1 MNLRTAYHLTKVL
14 TYSQLRATS
23 RIRGRL
29 DFLRRPSAILLID
42 ATVFVGASVVAQK
55 LVSILTTAIS
65 TSTGSSL
72 AVQAM
77 VDLPVFLMFLV
88 MLSGLLW
95 ELSYSF
101 SFTSTDM
108 INHLPITAAEYVL
121 ASSASLAF
129 SYSIYVAV
137 GLGGALGL
145 ALQFG
150 LLNAWIITVLMSLVA
165 VLIGAFGIEA
175 LRAFTNRVSSLLYKR
190 SGRAVM
196 ILRLVVLIVVFV
208 FFQLV
213 FNPTI
218 MLSLLGSIAGSVQGA
233 LYFPLVWPSLAVASF
248 LQDNLPSA
256 SLYVFLTFLLCGFF
270 FSACAR
276 LRQAY
281 WMPMPVSVKL
291 STATYAPRAGF
302 LSRLGLNPTESA
314 IVRKDFRSL
323 SRRREMARFLAIPIL
338 IVASLLIP
346 SLMST
351 TSESPASSM
360 GILFWFFPLIFGL
373 TIFALFT
380 SMISV
385 GQEGAGVWNLY
396 SSPLLPSEFVRAKVT
411 ANIIL
416 SLPIAMAFWLG
427 ITLLGHAS
435 FKSSL
440 AILLVLTAL
449 VLVESF
455 VGLALGAKY
464 PDFSETIRSRFI
476 RLTGMLTGMLL
487 GVTIA
492 GAILAPYGLY
502 VLFKLQWL
510 DNNMYFAV
518 ACFASLTLT
527 ALISA
532 IAYRACVSSTKKL
545 LAGLPV

>member
-1 MNLRTAYHLTKVL
+1 MNLKSAYQLTKVL
-14 TYSQLRATS
+14 TFSQLRATRS
-23 RIRGRL
+23 IRGRL
-29 DFLRRPSAILLID
+29 DFLRRPSAIVLID
-42 ATVFVGASVVAQK
+42 AGAFIVALLVAQR
-55 LVSILTTAIS
+55 LASIFTATVL

-72 AVQAM
+72 AVQVM
-77 VDLPVFLMFLV
+77 VDLPIFLMFLV

-101 SFTSTDM
+101 NFTSTDM

-121 ASSASLAF
+121 GSSASLAF

-137 GLGGALGL
+137 GLGAALGL

-150 LLNAWIITVLMSLVA
+150 LIYAWIITVLMSFVG
-165 VLIGAFGIEA
+165 VLIGAFGLEA
-175 LRAFTNRVSSLLYKR
+175 LRAFTNRASSLLYKR
-190 SGRAVM
+190 SGRAIM
-196 ILRLVVLIVVFV
+196 ILRLVVLIIVFV
-208 FFQLV
+208 FFQLI

-218 MLSLLGSIAGSVQGA
+218 MLSLLGSIAGNVQGA
-233 LYFPLVWPSLAVASF
+233 VYFPLVWPSLAVASF
-248 LQDNLPSA
+248 IEDNFLSA
-256 SLYVFLTFLLCGFF
+256 SLYAFLTFLLCGFF
-270 FSACAR
+270 FLACAR

-281 WMPMPVSVKL
+281 WMPVPVSVKL
-291 STATYAPRAGF
+291 STATYAPSAGF
-302 LSRLGLNPTESA
+302 LSRLGLNPAESA

-346 SLMST
+346 SLVST
-351 TSESPASSM
+351 SQSPASSM
-360 GILFWFFPLIFGL
+360 GIMFWFFPLIFGV

-385 GQEGAGVWNLY
+385 GQEGSAFWNLY
-396 SSPLLPSEFVRAKVT
+396 SSPLLPGEFVRAKVT

-416 SLPIAMAFWLG
+416 SLPIAIAFWLG
-427 ITLLGHAS
+427 ITLLGHTS

-440 AILLVLTAL
+440 AILLVLAAL
-449 VLVESF
+449 ILVESF

-487 GVTIA
+487 GATVA

-502 VLFKLQWL
+502 ILLKLQWL
-510 DNNMYFAV
+510 DNNIYFAA
-518 ACFASLTLT
+518 ACFASVTLT

-532 IAYRACVSSTKKL
+532 VAYRACVSSTKKL

>member
-1 MNLRTAYHLTKVL
+1 MNLKSAYQLTKVL
-14 TYSQLRATS
+14 TFSQLRAT
-23 RIRGRL
+23 RNIRGRL
-29 DFLRRPSAILLID
+29 DFLRRPSAIVLID
-42 ATVFVGASVVAQK
+42 AGAFIVAFLVAQRLASVFTATT
-55 LVSILTTAIS
+55 LTSMVSS
-65 TSTGSSL
+65 V
-72 AVQAM
+72 AVQVM
-77 VDLPVFLMFLV
+77 VDLPIFLMFLI

-101 SFTSTDM
+101 NFTSTDM

-121 ASSASLAF
+121 ASSASIAF

-137 GLGGALGL
+137 GLGAALGL

-150 LLNAWIITVLMSLVA
+150 LIYAWIITVLMSFVG
-165 VLIGAFGIEA
+165 VLIGAFGLEA
-175 LRAFTNRVSSLLYKR
+175 LRAFTNRASSLLYKR
-190 SGRAVM
+190 SGRGVM
-196 ILRLVVLIVVFV
+196 ILRLVVLIIVFV
-208 FFQLV
+208 FFQLI

-233 LYFPLVWPSLAVASF
+233 VYFPMAWPSLAVANF
-248 LQDNLPSA
+248 IEDNLLSA

-270 FSACAR
+270 FLACAR

-291 STATYAPRAGF
+291 STATYAPSAGF
-302 LSRLGLNPTESA
+302 LSRLGLNPAESA

-351 TSESPASSM
+351 SKSPASSM
-360 GILFWFFPLIFGL
+360 GIMFWFFPLVFGV

-385 GQEGAGVWNLY
+385 GQEGSAVWNLY
-396 SSPLLPSEFVRAKVT
+396 SSPLMPREFVRAKVT
-411 ANIIL
+411 TNIIL
-416 SLPIAMAFWLG
+416 SLPIAIAFWLG
-427 ITLLGHAS
+427 ITLLGHTS

-440 AILLVLTAL
+440 AILLVLAAL
-449 VLVESF
+449 ILVESF

-487 GVTIA
+487 GTTVA
-492 GAILAPYGLY
+492 GVILTPYGLY
-502 VLFKLQWL
+502 VLFKLPWL
-510 DNNMYFAV
+510 DNNIYFAA
-518 ACFASLTLT
+518 ACLASLTLT

-532 IAYRACVSSTKKL
+532 LAYRACVSSTKKL

>member
-1 MNLRTAYHLTKVL
+1 MNLRAAYQLTKVL
-14 TYSQLRATS
+14 TFSQLRAT
-23 RIRGRL
+23 RTMRGRL
-29 DFLRRPSAILLID
+29 DFLRRPSAIVLID
-42 ATVFVGASVVAQK
+42 AAAFIVACLVAQR
-55 LVSILTTAIS
+55 LASIFIAPIS

-72 AVQAM
+72 AVQVM
-77 VDLPVFLMFLV
+77 VDLPIFLMFLI
-88 MLSGLLW
+88 MISGLLW

-101 SFTSTDM
+101 NFTSTDM

-137 GLGGALGL
+137 GLGAALGL

-150 LLNAWIITVLMSLVA
+150 LIYAWIITVLMSFVG
-165 VLIGAFGIEA
+165 VLIGAFGLEA
-175 LRAFTNRVSSLLYKR
+175 LRAFTNRASSLLYKR

-196 ILRLVVLIVVFV
+196 ILRLIVLIVVFV
-208 FFQLV
+208 FFQLI

-233 LYFPLVWPSLAVASF
+233 SYFPLVWPSLAVASF
-248 LQDNLPSA
+248 IEDNLLSA
-256 SLYVFLTFLLCGFF
+256 SLYAFLTFLLCGFF
-270 FSACAR
+270 FLACVR

-291 STATYAPRAGF
+291 STATYAPSAGF
-302 LSRLGLNPTESA
+302 LSRLGLNPTERA

-346 SLMST
+346 SLVST
-351 TSESPASSM
+351 SQSPASSL
-360 GILFWFFPLIFGL
+360 GIMFWFFPLIFGV
-373 TIFALFT
+373 TFFALFT

-385 GQEGAGVWNLY
+385 GQEGSAVWNLY
-396 SSPLLPSEFVRAKVT
+396 SSPLLPRELVRAKVT

-416 SLPIAMAFWLG
+416 SLPIAIAFWLG
-427 ITLLGHAS
+427 ITLLGHTS

-440 AILLVLTAL
+440 AILLVLAAL
-449 VLVESF
+449 ILAESL

-487 GVTIA
+487 GMAVA

-510 DNNMYFAV
+510 DNNMYFIIV
-518 ACFASLTLT
+518 CFASLILT
-527 ALISA
+527 GLISA
-532 IAYRACVSSTKKL
+532 IAHRACVSSTKKL
-545 LAGLPV
+545 LAGIPV

>member
-1 MNLRTAYHLTKVL
+1 MNLRAAYQLTKVL
-14 TYSQLRATS
+14 TFSQLRAT
-23 RIRGRL
+23 RPIRGRL
-29 DFLRRPSAILLID
+29 DFLRRPSAIVLID
-42 ATVFVGASVVAQK
+42 TAAFIVACLVAQR
-55 LVSILTTAIS
+55 LASIFIAPIS
-65 TSTGSSL
+65 TSTSSSL
-72 AVQAM
+72 AVQVM
-77 VDLPVFLMFLV
+77 VDLPIFLMFLI
-88 MLSGLLW
+88 MISGLLW

-101 SFTSTDM
+101 NFTSTDM

-137 GLGGALGL
+137 GLGAALGL

-150 LLNAWIITVLMSLVA
+150 LIYAWIITVLMSFVG
-165 VLIGAFGIEA
+165 VLIGAFGLEA
-175 LRAFTNRVSSLLYKR
+175 LRAFTNRASSLLYKR

-208 FFQLV
+208 FFQLI

-233 LYFPLVWPSLAVASF
+233 SYFPLVWPSLAVASF
-248 LQDNLPSA
+248 IEDNLLSA
-256 SLYVFLTFLLCGFF
+256 SLYAFLTFLLCGFF
-270 FSACAR
+270 FLACVR

-281 WMPMPVSVKL
+281 WMPMPVSVRL
-291 STATYAPRAGF
+291 STATYAPSAGF

-346 SLMST
+346 SLVST
-351 TSESPASSM
+351 SQSPASSL
-360 GILFWFFPLIFGL
+360 GIMFWFFPLIFGV
-373 TIFALFT
+373 TFFALFT

-385 GQEGAGVWNLY
+385 GQEGSAVWNLY
-396 SSPLLPSEFVRAKVT
+396 SSPLLPREFVRAKVT

-416 SLPIAMAFWLG
+416 SLPIAITFWLG
-427 ITLLGHAS
+427 ITLLGHTS
-435 FKSSL
+435 FRSSL
-440 AILLVLTAL
+440 AILLVLSAL
-449 VLVESF
+449 ILVESF
-455 VGLALGAKY
+455 VGLALGVKY
-464 PDFSETIRSRFI
+464 PDFGETIRSRFI

-487 GVTIA
+487 GATVA

-510 DNNMYFAV
+510 NNDIYFAA
-518 ACFASLTLT
+518 ACCASLILT
-527 ALISA
+527 GLISFV
-532 IAYRACVSSTKKL
+532 AYRTCASSTKKL
-545 LAGLPV
+545 LAGLTV

>member
-1 MNLRTAYHLTKVL
+1 MNLKTAYHLAKVL

-29 DFLRRPSAILLID
+29 DFLRRPFAILLID
-42 ATVFVGASVVAQK
+42 AAVFVGASVVAQK
-55 LVSILTTAIS
+55 FASIFTATIS
-65 TSTGSSL
+65 TSTGSLL
-72 AVQAM
+72 AVQVM
-77 VDLPVFLMFLV
+77 VDLPIFLMFLV

-137 GLGGALGL
+137 GLGAALGL

-150 LLNAWIITVLMSLVA
+150 LIYAWIITVLMSLVA
-165 VLIGAFGIEA
+165 VLIGAFGLEA
-175 LRAFTNRVSSLLYKR
+175 LRAFTNRASSLLYKR
-190 SGRAVM
+190 SGTAVM
-196 ILRLVVLIVVFV
+196 ILRLVVLIAVFV
-208 FFQLV
+208 FFQLI

-218 MLSLLGSIAGSVQGA
+218 MLSLLGGIAGSVQGA
-233 LYFPLVWPSLAVASF
+233 VYFPLVWPSLAVASF

-256 SLYVFLTFLLCGFF
+256 SLYAFLTFLLCGFF
-270 FSACAR
+270 FLACAR
-276 LRQAY
+276 LRQVY
-281 WMPMPVSVKL
+281 WMPMPISVRL
-291 STATYAPRAGF
+291 SAATYAPRPGF
-302 LSRLGLNPTESA
+302 LSRLGLNPAESA
-314 IVRKDFRSL
+314 IIKKDFRSL

-338 IVASLLIP
+338 IVASMLIP

-351 TSESPASSM
+351 SGSPASSSGVM
-360 GILFWFFPLIFGL
+360 FWFFPLIFGV
-373 TIFALFT
+373 TIFALLT

-385 GQEGAGVWNLY
+385 GQEGSAVWNLY
-396 SSPLLPSEFVRAKVT
+396 SSPLMPREFVRAKMT

-416 SLPIAMAFWLG
+416 SLPIAIAFWLG
-427 ITLLGHAS
+427 ITLLGHTS

-449 VLVESF
+449 ILAESF
-455 VGLALGAKY
+455 VGLALGVKY
-464 PDFSETIRSRFI
+464 PDFGETIRSRFS

-487 GVTIA
+487 GMAVA

-510 DNNMYFAV
+510 DNNMYFAA
-518 ACFASLTLT
+518 ACSGSLILT

-532 IAYRACVSSTKKL
+532 IAHRACVSSTKKL
-545 LAGLPV
+545 LAGSPI

>member
-1 MNLRTAYHLTKVL
+1 MNLRAAYQLTKVL
-14 TYSQLRATS
+14 TFSQLRAT
-23 RIRGRL
+23 RTIRGRL
-29 DFLRRPSAILLID
+29 DFLRRPSAIVLID
-42 ATVFVGASVVAQK
+42 TAAFIVACLVAQR
-55 LVSILTTAIS
+55 LASIFVAPIS

-72 AVQAM
+72 AVQVM
-77 VDLPVFLMFLV
+77 VDLPIFLMFLI
-88 MLSGLLW
+88 MISGLLW

-101 SFTSTDM
+101 NFTSTDM

-137 GLGGALGL
+137 GLGAALGL

-150 LLNAWIITVLMSLVA
+150 LIYAWIITVLMSFVG
-165 VLIGAFGIEA
+165 VLIGAFGLEA
-175 LRAFTNRVSSLLYKR
+175 LRAFTNRASSLLYKR

-208 FFQLV
+208 FFQLI

-218 MLSLLGSIAGSVQGA
+218 ILSLLGSIAGNVQGA
-233 LYFPLVWPSLAVASF
+233 SYFPLVWPSLAVASF
-248 LQDNLPSA
+248 IEDNLLSA
-256 SLYVFLTFLLCGFF
+256 SLYAFLTFLLCGFF
-270 FSACAR
+270 FLACVR

-291 STATYAPRAGF
+291 STATYAPSAGF
-302 LSRLGLNPTESA
+302 LSRLGLNPAESA

-346 SLMST
+346 SLVST
-351 TSESPASSM
+351 SQSPASSL
-360 GILFWFFPLIFGL
+360 GIMFWFFPLIFGV

-380 SMISV
+380 SMISA
-385 GQEGAGVWNLY
+385 GQEGSAVRNLY
-396 SSPLLPSEFVRAKVT
+396 SSPILPRGFVRAKVS

-416 SLPIAMAFWLG
+416 SLPIAIVFWLG
-427 ITLLGHAS
+427 NILLGHAS

-440 AILLVLTAL
+440 AFPLVLTAL
-449 VLVESF
+449 ILVESF
-455 VGLALGAKY
+455 AGLALGVRH
-464 PDFSETIRSRFI
+464 PDFGETIRSRFI
-476 RLTGMLTGMLL
+476 RLPGTLAGMLL
-487 GVTIA
+487 GMAAA

-502 VLFKLQWL
+502 VFFKL
-510 DNNMYFAV
+510 
-518 ACFASLTLT
+518 
-527 ALISA
+527 
-532 IAYRACVSSTKKL
+532 R
-545 LAGLPV
+545 

>member
-1 MNLRTAYHLTKVL
+1 MNLRAAYQLTKVL
-14 TYSQLRATS
+14 TFSQLRANRT
-23 RIRGRL
+23 IRGRL
-29 DFLRRPSAILLID
+29 DFLRRPSAIVLID
-42 ATVFVGASVVAQK
+42 TAAFIVACLVAQR
-55 LVSILTTAIS
+55 LASIFAASLS
-65 TSTGSSL
+65 TSTSSSL
-72 AVQAM
+72 AVQVI
-77 VDLPVFLMFLV
+77 VDLPIFLISLIMI
-88 MLSGLLW
+88 SGLLW

-101 SFTSTDM
+101 NFTSTDM

-137 GLGGALGL
+137 GLGAALGL

-150 LLNAWIITVLMSLVA
+150 LIYAWIITVLMSFVG
-165 VLIGAFGIEA
+165 VLIGAFGLEA
-175 LRAFTNRVSSLLYKR
+175 LRAFTNRASSLLYKR

-208 FFQLV
+208 FFQLI

-218 MLSLLGSIAGSVQGA
+218 MLSLLGSVAGSVQGA
-233 LYFPLVWPSLAVASF
+233 SYFPLVWPSLAVASF
-248 LQDNLPSA
+248 IEDNLLSA
-256 SLYVFLTFLLCGFF
+256 FLYAFLTFLLCGLFF
-270 FSACAR
+270 LACVR

-291 STATYAPRAGF
+291 STATYAPSAGF
-302 LSRLGLNPTESA
+302 LSRLGLNPAESA

-346 SLMST
+346 SLVST
-351 TSESPASSM
+351 NRSPASSL
-360 GILFWFFPLIFGL
+360 GIMFWFFPLIFGL
-373 TIFALFT
+373 TFFALFT

-385 GQEGAGVWNLY
+385 GQEGSAVWNLY
-396 SSPLLPSEFVRAKVT
+396 SSPLLPGEFVRAKVT

-416 SLPIAMAFWLG
+416 SLPVAIAFWLG

-440 AILLVLTAL
+440 AMLLVLAAL
-449 VLVESF
+449 ILAESF
-455 VGLALGAKY
+455 VGLTLGAKY

-476 RLTGMLTGMLL
+476 RLTGVLTGMLL
-487 GVTIA
+487 GATVA
-492 GAILAPYGLY
+492 GAILAPYGMY

-510 DNNMYFAV
+510 DNNIYFAA

-532 IAYRACVSSTKKL
+532 ITYRACVSSTKKL

>member
-1 MNLRTAYHLTKVL
+1 MNLRAAYQLTKVL
-14 TYSQLRATS
+14 TFSQLRAT
-23 RIRGRL
+23 RTIRGRL
-29 DFLRRPSAILLID
+29 DFLRRPSAIVLID
-42 ATVFVGASVVAQK
+42 TAAFIVACLVAQR
-55 LVSILTTAIS
+55 LASIFIAPIS

-72 AVQAM
+72 AVQVM
-77 VDLPVFLMFLV
+77 VDLPIFLMFLI
-88 MLSGLLW
+88 MISGLLW

-101 SFTSTDM
+101 NFTSTDM

-137 GLGGALGL
+137 GLGAALGL

-150 LLNAWIITVLMSLVA
+150 LIYAWIMTVLMSFVG
-165 VLIGAFGIEA
+165 VLIGAFGLEA
-175 LRAFTNRVSSLLYKR
+175 LRAFTNRASSLLYKR

-208 FFQLV
+208 FFQ
-213 FNPTI
+213 FIFHPTI

-233 LYFPLVWPSLAVASF
+233 SYFPLVWPSLAVASF
-248 LQDNLPSA
+248 IEDNLLSA
-256 SLYVFLTFLLCGFF
+256 SLYAFLTFLLCGFF
-270 FSACAR
+270 FLACVR

-291 STATYAPRAGF
+291 STATYAPSAGF

-314 IVRKDFRSL
+314 IVKKDFRSL

-346 SLMST
+346 SLVST
-351 TSESPASSM
+351 SQSPASSL
-360 GILFWFFPLIFGL
+360 GIMFWFFPLIFGV
-373 TIFALFT
+373 TFFALFT

-385 GQEGAGVWNLY
+385 GQEGSAVWNLY
-396 SSPLLPSEFVRAKVT
+396 SSPLLPRELVKAKAT

-416 SLPIAMAFWLG
+416 SLPIAITFWLG
-427 ITLLGHAS
+427 ITLLGHTS

-440 AILLVLTAL
+440 AILLVLAAL
-449 VLVESF
+449 ILAESF
-455 VGLALGAKY
+455 VGLALGVKY

>member
-1 MNLRTAYHLTKVL
+1 
-14 TYSQLRATS
+14 
-23 RIRGRL
+23 
-29 DFLRRPSAILLID
+29 
-42 ATVFVGASVVAQK
+42 
-55 LVSILTTAIS
+55 
-65 TSTGSSL
+65 
-72 AVQAM
+72 
-77 VDLPVFLMFLV
+77 MFLV

-101 SFTSTDM
+101 NFTSTDM
-108 INHLPITAAEYVL
+108 INHLPVTPAEYVL
-121 ASSASLAF
+121 ASSVSLAF

-137 GLGGALGL
+137 GLGAALGL

-150 LLNAWIITVLMSLVA
+150 LIYAWIIAALMSLVG
-165 VLIGAFGIEA
+165 VLIGAFGLEA
-175 LRAFTNRVSSLLYKR
+175 LRAFTNRASSLLYKR

-196 ILRLVVLIVVFV
+196 ILRLVVLIIVFV
-208 FFQLV
+208 FFQLI

-218 MLSLLGSIAGSVQGA
+218 MLSLLGSIAGTVKGA
-233 LYFPLVWPSLAVASF
+233 GYFPLVWPSLAVANF
-248 LQDNLPSA
+248 IEGDLLFT
-256 SLYVFLTFLLCGFF
+256 SLYAFLTFLLCGFF
-270 FSACAR
+270 FLACAR

-291 STATYAPRAGF
+291 STATYAPSTNF
-302 LSRLGLNPTESA
+302 LSRLGLNPAESA
-314 IVRKDFRSL
+314 IVRKDFKSL

-346 SLMST
+346 SLVYT
-351 TSESPASSM
+351 GQSPASSL
-360 GILFWFFPLIFGL
+360 GIMFWFFPLIFGVTL
-373 TIFALFT
+373 FALFT

-385 GQEGAGVWNLY
+385 GQEGSAVWNLY
-396 SSPLLPSEFVRAKVT
+396 SSPLLPGEFVRAKVT

-416 SLPIAMAFWLG
+416 SLPIAIAFWLG

-440 AILLVLTAL
+440 AILLVLPTLILA
-449 VLVESF
+449 ESF

-487 GVTIA
+487 GATVA

-502 VLFKLQWL
+502 VLFKPQGL
-510 DNNMYFAV
+510 DNNIYFAA

-527 ALISA
+527 ALITA
-532 IAYRACVSSTKKL
+532 VAYRACVSSTKKL

>member
-1 MNLRTAYHLTKVL
+1 MNLRTAYQLTKVL

-42 ATVFVGASVVAQK
+42 TVAFVGALVVAQK
-55 LVSILTTAIS
+55 LVSVFATVAS
-65 TSTGSSL
+65 TSMGSSL
-72 AVQAM
+72 AVQVM
-77 VDLPVFLMFLV
+77 VDLPIFLMFLV

-108 INHLPITAAEYVL
+108 INHLPITATEYVL
-121 ASSASLAF
+121 ASSASVAF
-129 SYSIYVAV
+129 SYSVYVAV

-150 LLNAWIITVLMSLVA
+150 LIYAWVMTVLMSLVG
-165 VLIGAFGIEA
+165 VLIGALGIEA
-175 LRAFTNRVSSLLYKR
+175 LRAFTNRASSLLYKR

-196 ILRLVVLIVVFV
+196 ILRLVVLIAVFV
-208 FFQLV
+208 FFQLI

-248 LQDNLPSA
+248 LQDNLLSA
-256 SLYVFLTFLLCGFF
+256 SLYAFLTFLLGGFF
-270 FSACAR
+270 FLACAR

-302 LSRLGLNPTESA
+302 LSRLGLNPAESA
-314 IVRKDFRSL
+314 IVKKDFRSL

-338 IVASLLIP
+338 IVASMLIP

-351 TSESPASSM
+351 SESPASSS
-360 GILFWFFPLIFGL
+360 GIMFWFFPLIFGV
-373 TIFALFT
+373 TFFALFT

-385 GQEGAGVWNLY
+385 GQEGSAVWNLY
-396 SSPLLPSEFVRAKVT
+396 SSPILPREFVRAKVS

-416 SLPIAMAFWLG
+416 SLPIAIAFWLG
-427 ITLLGHAS
+427 ITLLGHTS
-435 FKSSL
+435 FKASL
-440 AILLVLTAL
+440 AFLLVLAAL
-449 VLVESF
+449 ILAESF
-455 VGLALGAKY
+455 VGLALGVKY
-464 PDFSETIRSRFI
+464 PDFGETIRSRFI

-487 GVTIA
+487 GMAVA
-492 GAILAPYGLY
+492 GTILAPYGLY

-510 DNNMYFAV
+510 DRNIYFAV
-518 ACFASLTLT
+518 ACFTSLILT

-545 LAGLPV
+545 LAGIPI

>member
-1 MNLRTAYHLTKVL
+1 MNLQAAYQLTKVL
-14 TYSQLRATS
+14 TFSQLRATRS
-23 RIRGRL
+23 LRGRL

-42 ATVFVGASVVAQK
+42 AGAFIVAFLIAQR
-55 LVSILTTAIS
+55 LASIFTATILTS
-65 TSTGSSL
+65 TVSSF
-72 AVQAM
+72 AVQVM
-77 VDLPVFLMFLV
+77 VDLPIFLMFLV

-101 SFTSTDM
+101 NFTSTDM

-121 ASSASLAF
+121 ASSASIAF

-137 GLGGALGL
+137 GLGAALGL

-150 LLNAWIITVLMSLVA
+150 LIYAWIITVLMSFVG
-165 VLIGAFGIEA
+165 VLIGAFGLEA
-175 LRAFTNRVSSLLYKR
+175 LRAFTNRASSLLYKR

-196 ILRLVVLIVVFV
+196 ILRLVVLIIVFV
-208 FFQLV
+208 FFQLI

-233 LYFPLVWPSLAVASF
+233 VYFPLAWPSLAVASF
-248 LQDNLPSA
+248 IEDNLLSA
-256 SLYVFLTFLLCGFF
+256 SMYAFLTFLLCGFF
-270 FSACAR
+270 FLACAR

-291 STATYAPRAGF
+291 STAAYAPSAGF
-302 LSRLGLNPTESA
+302 LSRLGLNPAESA

-346 SLMST
+346 SLMSR
-351 TSESPASSM
+351 TSESPASSV
-360 GILFWFFPLIFGL
+360 GILGWFFPLIFGV

-380 SMISV
+380 SMISF
-385 GQEGAGVWNLY
+385 GQEGSAVWNLY
-396 SSPLLPSEFVRAKVT
+396 SSPLTARELVRAKVT

-416 SLPIAMAFWLG
+416 SLPVAIAFWLG
-427 ITLLGHAS
+427 ITLLGHTS

-440 AILLVLTAL
+440 AILLVLVAL
-449 VLVESF
+449 ILVESF
-455 VGLALGAKY
+455 VGLALGVKY

-487 GVTIA
+487 GMAVA

-502 VLFKLQWL
+502 VLFKFPWL
-510 DNNMYFAV
+510 DSNIYFAA
-518 ACFASLTLT
+518 ACSASLILT
-527 ALISA
+527 SLISA

>member
-1 MNLRTAYHLTKVL
+1 MNLRAAYQLTKVL
-14 TYSQLRATS
+14 TFSQLRAT
-23 RIRGRL
+23 RTIRGRL
-29 DFLRRPSAILLID
+29 DFLRRPSAIVLID
-42 ATVFVGASVVAQK
+42 TAAFIVACLVAQR
-55 LVSILTTAIS
+55 LASIFIAPIS

-72 AVQAM
+72 AVQVM
-77 VDLPVFLMFLV
+77 VDLPIFLMFLI
-88 MLSGLLW
+88 MISGLLW

-101 SFTSTDM
+101 NFTSTDM

-137 GLGGALGL
+137 GLGAALGL

-150 LLNAWIITVLMSLVA
+150 LIYAWIITVLMSFVG
-165 VLIGAFGIEA
+165 VLIGAFGLEA
-175 LRAFTNRVSSLLYKR
+175 LRAFTNRASSLLYKR

-196 ILRLVVLIVVFV
+196 ILRLIVLIVVFV
-208 FFQLV
+208 FFQLI

-218 MLSLLGSIAGSVQGA
+218 MLSLLGSIAGGVQGA
-233 LYFPLVWPSLAVASF
+233 SYFPLVWPSLAVASF
-248 LQDNLPSA
+248 IEDNLLSA
-256 SLYVFLTFLLCGFF
+256 SLYAFLTFLLCGFF
-270 FSACAR
+270 FLACVR

-291 STATYAPRAGF
+291 STATYAPSAGF
-302 LSRLGLNPTESA
+302 LSRLGLNPTERA

-346 SLMST
+346 SLVST
-351 TSESPASSM
+351 SQSPASSL
-360 GILFWFFPLIFGL
+360 GIMFWFFPLIFGV
-373 TIFALFT
+373 TFFALFT

-385 GQEGAGVWNLY
+385 GQEGSAVWNLY
-396 SSPLLPSEFVRAKVT
+396 SSPLLPRELVKAKVT

-416 SLPIAMAFWLG
+416 SLPIAITFWLG
-427 ITLLGHAS
+427 ITLLGHTS

-440 AILLVLTAL
+440 AILLVLAAL
-449 VLVESF
+449 ILAESL

-487 GVTIA
+487 GMAVA

-510 DNNMYFAV
+510 DNNMYFIIV
-518 ACFASLTLT
+518 CFASLILT
-527 ALISA
+527 GLISA
-532 IAYRACVSSTKKL
+532 IAHRACVSSTKKL
-545 LAGLPV
+545 LAGIPV

>member
-1 MNLRTAYHLTKVL
+1 MNLRTAYQLTKVL

-42 ATVFVGASVVAQK
+42 TVAFVGALVVAQK
-55 LVSILTTAIS
+55 LVSVFATVAS
-65 TSTGSSL
+65 TSMGSSL
-72 AVQAM
+72 AVQVM
-77 VDLPVFLMFLV
+77 VDLPIFLMFLV

-108 INHLPITAAEYVL
+108 INHLPITATEYVL
-121 ASSASLAF
+121 ASSASVAF
-129 SYSIYVAV
+129 SYSVYVAV

-150 LLNAWIITVLMSLVA
+150 LIYAWVMTVLMSLVG
-165 VLIGAFGIEA
+165 VLIGALGIEA
-175 LRAFTNRVSSLLYKR
+175 LRAFTNRASSLLYKR

-196 ILRLVVLIVVFV
+196 ILRLVVLIAVFV
-208 FFQLV
+208 FFQLI

-248 LQDNLPSA
+248 LQDNLLSA
-256 SLYVFLTFLLCGFF
+256 SLYAFLTFLLGGFF
-270 FSACAR
+270 FLACAR

-302 LSRLGLNPTESA
+302 LSRLGLNPAESA
-314 IVRKDFRSL
+314 IVKKDFRSL

-338 IVASLLIP
+338 IVASMLIP

-351 TSESPASSM
+351 SESPASSS
-360 GILFWFFPLIFGL
+360 GIMFWFFPLIFGV
-373 TIFALFT
+373 TFFALFT

-385 GQEGAGVWNLY
+385 GQEGSAVWNLY
-396 SSPLLPSEFVRAKVT
+396 SSPILPREFVRAKVS

-416 SLPIAMAFWLG
+416 SLPIAIAFWLG
-427 ITLLGHAS
+427 ITLLGHTS
-435 FKSSL
+435 FKASL
-440 AILLVLTAL
+440 AFLLVLAAL
-449 VLVESF
+449 ILAESF
-455 VGLALGAKY
+455 VGLALGVKY
-464 PDFSETIRSRFI
+464 PDFGETIRSRFI

-487 GVTIA
+487 GMAVA
-492 GAILAPYGLY
+492 GTILAPYGLY

-510 DNNMYFAV
+510 DRNIYFAV
-518 ACFASLTLT
+518 ACFTSLILT

>member
-1 MNLRTAYHLTKVL
+1 MNLRAAYQLTKVL
-14 TYSQLRATS
+14 TFSQLRATRS
-23 RIRGRL
+23 IRGRL
-29 DFLRRPSAILLID
+29 DFLRRPSAIVVID
-42 ATVFVGASVVAQK
+42 AAAFIVACLVAQR
-55 LVSILTTAIS
+55 LASILTATAL

-72 AVQAM
+72 VVQVM
-77 VDLPVFLMFLV
+77 VDLPIFLMFLI
-88 MLSGLLW
+88 MISGLLW

-101 SFTSTDM
+101 NFTSTDM

-137 GLGGALGL
+137 GLGAALGL

-150 LLNAWIITVLMSLVA
+150 LIYAWIITVLMSFVG
-165 VLIGAFGIEA
+165 VLIGAFGLEA
-175 LRAFTNRVSSLLYKR
+175 LRAFTNRASSLLYKR

-208 FFQLV
+208 FFQLI

-233 LYFPLVWPSLAVASF
+233 SYFPLVWPSLAVASF
-248 LQDNLPSA
+248 IEDNLLSA
-256 SLYVFLTFLLCGFF
+256 SLYAFLTFLLCGFF
-270 FSACAR
+270 FLACVR

-291 STATYAPRAGF
+291 STATYAPSAGF

-346 SLMST
+346 SLVST
-351 TSESPASSM
+351 SQSPASSL
-360 GILFWFFPLIFGL
+360 GIVFWFFPLIFGV
-373 TIFALFT
+373 TFFALFT
-380 SMISV
+380 SMVSV
-385 GQEGAGVWNLY
+385 GQEGSAVWNLY
-396 SSPLLPSEFVRAKVT
+396 SSPLLPGEFVRAKVT

-416 SLPIAMAFWLG
+416 SLPIAIAFWLG
-427 ITLLGHAS
+427 ITLLGHTS
-435 FKSSL
+435 FRSSL
-440 AILLVLTAL
+440 AILLVLSAL
-449 VLVESF
+449 ILVESF
-455 VGLALGAKY
+455 VGLALGVKY
-464 PDFSETIRSRFI
+464 PDFGETIRSRFI

-487 GVTIA
+487 GATVA
-492 GAILAPYGLY
+492 GVILAPYGLY
-502 VLFKLQWL
+502 VLLKFPSL
-510 DNNMYFAV
+510 DSNINFAA
-518 ACFASLTLT
+518 ACSASLILT
-527 ALISA
+527 GLNSA

-545 LAGLPV
+545 LAGLTV

>member
-1 MNLRTAYHLTKVL
+1 MNLKTAYHLAKVL

-29 DFLRRPSAILLID
+29 DFLRRPFAILLID
-42 ATVFVGASVVAQK
+42 AAVFVGASVVAQK
-55 LVSILTTAIS
+55 FASIFTATIS
-65 TSTGSSL
+65 TSTGSLL
-72 AVQAM
+72 AVQVM
-77 VDLPVFLMFLV
+77 VDLPIFLMFLV

-137 GLGGALGL
+137 GLGAALGL

-150 LLNAWIITVLMSLVA
+150 LIYAWIITVLMSLVA
-165 VLIGAFGIEA
+165 VLIGAFGLEA
-175 LRAFTNRVSSLLYKR
+175 LRAFTNRASSLLYKR
-190 SGRAVM
+190 SGTAVM
-196 ILRLVVLIVVFV
+196 ILRLVVLIAVFV
-208 FFQLV
+208 FFQLI

-218 MLSLLGSIAGSVQGA
+218 MLSLLGGIAGSVQGA
-233 LYFPLVWPSLAVASF
+233 VYFPLVWPSLAVASF

-256 SLYVFLTFLLCGFF
+256 SLYAFLTFLLCGFF
-270 FSACAR
+270 FLACAR
-276 LRQAY
+276 LRQVY
-281 WMPMPVSVKL
+281 WMPMPISVRL
-291 STATYAPRAGF
+291 SAATYAPRPGF
-302 LSRLGLNPTESA
+302 LSRLGLNPAESA
-314 IVRKDFRSL
+314 IIKKDFRSL

-338 IVASLLIP
+338 IVASMLIP

-351 TSESPASSM
+351 SGSPASSSGVM
-360 GILFWFFPLIFGL
+360 FWFFPLIFGV
-373 TIFALFT
+373 TIFALLT

-385 GQEGAGVWNLY
+385 GQEGSAVWNLY
-396 SSPLLPSEFVRAKVT
+396 SSPLMPREFVRAKMT

-416 SLPIAMAFWLG
+416 SLPIAIAFWLG
-427 ITLLGHAS
+427 ITLLGHTS

-449 VLVESF
+449 ILAESF
-455 VGLALGAKY
+455 VGLALGVKY
-464 PDFSETIRSRFI
+464 PDFGETIRSRFS

-487 GVTIA
+487 GATVA

-502 VLFKLQWL
+502 VLFKFQWL
-510 DNNMYFAV
+510 DSNIYFAA
-518 ACFASLTLT
+518 ACFASLILT

-532 IAYRACVSSTKKL
+532 VAHRACVSSTRKL

>member
-1 MNLRTAYHLTKVL
+1 MNLKSAYQLTKVL
-14 TYSQLRATS
+14 TFSQLRATRS
-23 RIRGRL
+23 IRGRL
-29 DFLRRPSAILLID
+29 DFLRRPFAIVLID
-42 ATVFVGASVVAQK
+42 AGAFIAALLVAQR
-55 LVSILTTAIS
+55 LASIFTATIL

-72 AVQAM
+72 AVQVM
-77 VDLPVFLMFLV
+77 VDLPLFLMFLV

-101 SFTSTDM
+101 NFTSTDM

-137 GLGGALGL
+137 GLGAALGL

-150 LLNAWIITVLMSLVA
+150 LIYAWIITALMSFVG
-165 VLIGAFGIEA
+165 VLIGAFGLEA
-175 LRAFTNRVSSLLYKR
+175 LRAFTNRASSLLYKR
-190 SGRAVM
+190 SGRAIM
-196 ILRLVVLIVVFV
+196 ILRLVVLIIVFV
-208 FFQLV
+208 FFQLI

-233 LYFPLVWPSLAVASF
+233 AYFPLVWPSLAVASF
-248 LQDNLPSA
+248 IEDNLLSA
-256 SLYVFLTFLLCGFF
+256 SLYAFLTFLLCGFF
-270 FSACAR
+270 FLACAR

-291 STATYAPRAGF
+291 STGTYAPSAGF
-302 LSRLGLNPTESA
+302 LSTLGLNPAESA

-346 SLMST
+346 SLVST
-351 TSESPASSM
+351 SQSPASSL
-360 GILFWFFPLIFGL
+360 GILFWFFPLILGVTF
-373 TIFALFT
+373 FALFT

-385 GQEGAGVWNLY
+385 GQEGSAVWNLY
-396 SSPLLPSEFVRAKVT
+396 SSPLLPGEFVRAKVT

-416 SLPIAMAFWLG
+416 SLPIAIAFWLG
-427 ITLLGHAS
+427 ITLLGHTS

-440 AILLVLTAL
+440 AILLVLAAL
-449 VLVESF
+449 ILVESF
-455 VGLALGAKY
+455 VGLSLGAKY

-487 GVTIA
+487 GATVA

-510 DNNMYFAV
+510 DNNIYFAA
-518 ACFASLTLT
+518 ACSASLILT
-527 ALISA
+527 GLISA

>member
-1 MNLRTAYHLTKVL
+1 MNLRAAYQLTKIL
-14 TYSQLRATS
+14 TFSQLRAT
-23 RIRGRL
+23 RTIRGRL
-29 DFLRRPSAILLID
+29 DFLRRPSAIVLID
-42 ATVFVGASVVAQK
+42 AAAFIVACLVVQR
-55 LVSILTTAIS
+55 LISILIAPIS
-65 TSTGSSL
+65 ASAGSSL
-72 AVQAM
+72 AVQVM
-77 VDLPVFLMFLV
+77 VDLPVFLMFLI
-88 MLSGLLW
+88 MISGLLW

-101 SFTSTDM
+101 NFTSTDM

-137 GLGGALGL
+137 GLGAALGL

-150 LLNAWIITVLMSLVA
+150 LIYAWIITVLMSLVG
-165 VLIGAFGIEA
+165 VLIGAFGLEA
-175 LRAFTNRVSSLLYKR
+175 LRAFTNRASSLLYKR

-208 FFQLV
+208 FFQLI

-233 LYFPLVWPSLAVASF
+233 SYFPLVWPSLVVASF
-248 LQDNLPSA
+248 IEDNLLSA
-256 SLYVFLTFLLCGFF
+256 SLYAFLTFLLCGFF
-270 FSACAR
+270 FLACAR

-281 WMPMPVSVKL
+281 WMPMPVSVRL
-291 STATYAPRAGF
+291 STATYAPSAGF

-346 SLMST
+346 SLVST
-351 TSESPASSM
+351 SQSPASSL
-360 GILFWFFPLIFGL
+360 GIMFWFFPLIFGV
-373 TIFALFT
+373 TFFALFT

-385 GQEGAGVWNLY
+385 GQEGSAVWNLY
-396 SSPLLPSEFVRAKVT
+396 SSPLLPRELVKAKVT

-416 SLPIAMAFWLG
+416 SLPIAIAFWLG
-427 ITLLGHAS
+427 ITLLGHTS

-440 AILLVLTAL
+440 AILLVLAAL
-449 VLVESF
+449 ILVESF
-455 VGLALGAKY
+455 VGLALAVKY

-487 GVTIA
+487 GATVA

-502 VLFKLQWL
+502 VLFKVQWL
-510 DNNMYFAV
+510 DNNIYFAA
-518 ACFASLTLT
+518 ACSASLILT
-527 ALISA
+527 GLISFV
-532 IAYRACVSSTKKL
+532 AYRTCASSTKKL

>member
-1 MNLRTAYHLTKVL
+1 MNLRAAYQLTKVL
-14 TYSQLRATS
+14 TFSQLRAT
-23 RIRGRL
+23 RTIRGRL
-29 DFLRRPSAILLID
+29 DFLRRPSAIVLID
-42 ATVFVGASVVAQK
+42 AAAFIVACLVAQR
-55 LVSILTTAIS
+55 LASIFVAPIS

-72 AVQAM
+72 AVQVM
-77 VDLPVFLMFLV
+77 VDLPIFLMFLI
-88 MLSGLLW
+88 MISGLLW

-101 SFTSTDM
+101 NFTSTDM

-137 GLGGALGL
+137 GLGAALGL

-150 LLNAWIITVLMSLVA
+150 LIYAWIITVLMSFVG
-165 VLIGAFGIEA
+165 VLIGAFGLEA
-175 LRAFTNRVSSLLYKR
+175 LRAFTNRASSLLYKR

-208 FFQLV
+208 FFQLI

-218 MLSLLGSIAGSVQGA
+218 MLSLLGSIAGGVQGA
-233 LYFPLVWPSLAVASF
+233 SYFPLVWPSLAVASF
-248 LQDNLPSA
+248 IEDNLLSA
-256 SLYVFLTFLLCGFF
+256 SLYAFLTFLLCGFF
-270 FSACAR
+270 FLACVR

-291 STATYAPRAGF
+291 STATYAPSAGF

-346 SLMST
+346 SLVST
-351 TSESPASSM
+351 SQSPASSL
-360 GILFWFFPLIFGL
+360 GIMFWFFPLIFGV
-373 TIFALFT
+373 TFFALFT

-385 GQEGAGVWNLY
+385 GQEGSAVWNLY
-396 SSPLLPSEFVRAKVT
+396 SSPLLPRELVRAKVT

-416 SLPIAMAFWLG
+416 SLPIAITFWLG
-427 ITLLGHAS
+427 ITLLGHTS

-440 AILLVLTAL
+440 AILLVLAAL
-449 VLVESF
+449 ILAESF

-487 GVTIA
+487 GATVA

-510 DNNMYFAV
+510 DNNMYFIIT
-518 ACFASLTLT
+518 CFASLILT
-527 ALISA
+527 GLISA
-532 IAYRACVSSTKKL
+532 IAHRACVSSTKKL
-545 LAGLPV
+545 LAGIPV

>member
-1 MNLRTAYHLTKVL
+1 MNLQAAYQLTKVL
-14 TYSQLRATS
+14 TFSQLRATRS
-23 RIRGRL
+23 LRGRL
-29 DFLRRPSAILLID
+29 DFLRRPSTIVLID
-42 ATVFVGASVVAQK
+42 AGAFIVAFLVAQR
-55 LVSILTTAIS
+55 LASIFAATTL

-72 AVQAM
+72 AVQVM
-77 VDLPVFLMFLV
+77 VDLPIFLMFLV

-101 SFTSTDM
+101 NFTSTDM

-137 GLGGALGL
+137 GLGAALGL

-150 LLNAWIITVLMSLVA
+150 LIYAWIITVLMSFVG
-165 VLIGAFGIEA
+165 VLIGAFGLEA
-175 LRAFTNRVSSLLYKR
+175 LRAFTNRASSLLYKR

-196 ILRLVVLIVVFV
+196 ILRLVVLIIVFV
-208 FFQLV
+208 FFQLI

-233 LYFPLVWPSLAVASF
+233 MYFPLAWPSLAVASF
-248 LQDNLPSA
+248 IEDNLLSA
-256 SLYVFLTFLLCGFF
+256 SLYAFLTFLLCGFF
-270 FSACAR
+270 FLACAR

-291 STATYAPRAGF
+291 STAAYAPSAGF
-302 LSRLGLNPTESA
+302 LSRLGLNPAESA

-346 SLMST
+346 SLVST
-351 TSESPASSM
+351 SKSSPSST
-360 GILFWFFPLIFGL
+360 GILFWFFSLIFGV

-380 SMISV
+380 SMISF
-385 GQEGAGVWNLY
+385 GQEGSAVWNLY
-396 SSPLLPSEFVRAKVT
+396 SSPLLPRELVRAKVT

-416 SLPIAMAFWLG
+416 SLPIAIAFWLG
-427 ITLLGHAS
+427 ITLLGHTS

-440 AILLVLTAL
+440 AILLVLATL
-449 VLVESF
+449 ILVESL
-455 VGLALGAKY
+455 VGLALGVKY

-487 GVTIA
+487 GMTVA
-492 GAILAPYGLY
+492 GTILAPYGLY
-502 VLFKLQWL
+502 VLFKSQWL
-510 DNNMYFAV
+510 DSNIYFAA
-518 ACFASLTLT
+518 ACSASLILT
-527 ALISA
+527 GLISA
-532 IAYRACVSSTKKL
+532 IAYRACMSSTKKL
-545 LAGLPV
+545 LADLPV

>member
-1 MNLRTAYHLTKVL
+1 MNLRAAYQLTKVL
-14 TYSQLRATS
+14 TFSQLRAT
-23 RIRGRL
+23 RTIRGRL
-29 DFLRRPSAILLID
+29 DFLRRPSAIVLID
-42 ATVFVGASVVAQK
+42 TAAFIVACLVAQR
-55 LVSILTTAIS
+55 LASIFVAPIS

-72 AVQAM
+72 AVQVM
-77 VDLPVFLMFLV
+77 VDLPIFLMFLI
-88 MLSGLLW
+88 MISGLLW

-101 SFTSTDM
+101 NFTSTDM

-121 ASSASLAF
+121 ASSASLVF

-137 GLGGALGL
+137 GMGAALGL

-150 LLNAWIITVLMSLVA
+150 LIYAWIITVLMSFVG
-165 VLIGAFGIEA
+165 VLIGAFGLEA
-175 LRAFTNRVSSLLYKR
+175 LRAFTNRASSLLYKR

-196 ILRLVVLIVVFV
+196 ILRLVVLIVAFV
-208 FFQLV
+208 FFQLI

-233 LYFPLVWPSLAVASF
+233 VYFPLVWPSLAVASF

-256 SLYVFLTFLLCGFF
+256 SLYAFLTFLLCGFF
-270 FSACAR
+270 FLACVR

-291 STATYAPRAGF
+291 STATYAPSTSF

-346 SLMST
+346 SLVST
-351 TSESPASSM
+351 TQSPASSL
-360 GILFWFFPLIFGL
+360 GIMFWFFPLIFGV
-373 TIFALFT
+373 TFFALFT

-385 GQEGAGVWNLY
+385 GQEGSAVWNLY
-396 SSPLLPSEFVRAKVT
+396 SSPLLPRELVRAKVT

-416 SLPIAMAFWLG
+416 SLPIAIAFWLG
-427 ITLLGHAS
+427 ITLLGHTS

-440 AILLVLTAL
+440 AILLVLAAL
-449 VLVESF
+449 ILVESF
-455 VGLALGAKY
+455 VGLASGVKY

-487 GVTIA
+487 GATVA

-510 DNNMYFAV
+510 DNNNYFAA

-532 IAYRACVSSTKKL
+532 VAYRACVSSTKKL

>member
-1 MNLRTAYHLTKVL
+1 MNLRAAYQLTKVL
-14 TYSQLRATS
+14 TFSQLRAT
-23 RIRGRL
+23 RNIRGRL
-29 DFLRRPSAILLID
+29 DFLRRPSAIVLID
-42 ATVFVGASVVAQK
+42 AAAFIVACLVAQR
-55 LVSILTTAIS
+55 LASIFIAPIS

-72 AVQAM
+72 AVQVM
-77 VDLPVFLMFLV
+77 VDLPIFLMFLI
-88 MLSGLLW
+88 MISGLLW

-101 SFTSTDM
+101 NFTSTDM

-137 GLGGALGL
+137 GLGAALGL

-150 LLNAWIITVLMSLVA
+150 LIYAWIITVLMSFVG
-165 VLIGAFGIEA
+165 VLIGAFGLEA
-175 LRAFTNRVSSLLYKR
+175 LRAFTNRASSLLYKR

-196 ILRLVVLIVVFV
+196 ILRLVVLIIVFV
-208 FFQLV
+208 FFQLI

-233 LYFPLVWPSLAVASF
+233 KYFPMAWPSLAVANF
-248 LQDNLPSA
+248 IEDNLLSA
-256 SLYVFLTFLLCGFF
+256 SLYAFLTFLLCGFF
-270 FSACAR
+270 FLACAR

-291 STATYAPRAGF
+291 STATYAPSAGF
-302 LSRLGLNPTESA
+302 LSRLGLNPAESA

-351 TSESPASSM
+351 SQSPASSL
-360 GILFWFFPLIFGL
+360 GIMFWFFPLIFGV
-373 TIFALFT
+373 TFFALFT

-385 GQEGAGVWNLY
+385 GQEGSAVWNLY
-396 SSPLLPSEFVRAKVT
+396 SSPLLPRELVRAKVT

-416 SLPIAMAFWLG
+416 SLPIAIAFWLG
-427 ITLLGHAS
+427 ITLLGHTS

-440 AILLVLTAL
+440 AILLVLAAL
-449 VLVESF
+449 ILVESF
-455 VGLALGAKY
+455 VGLALGVKY

-487 GVTIA
+487 GMAVA

-510 DNNMYFAV
+510 DSNIYFAA
-518 ACFASLTLT
+518 ACSASLILT
-527 ALISA
+527 GLISA

>member
-1 MNLRTAYHLTKVL
+1 MNLRAAYQLTKVL
-14 TYSQLRATS
+14 TFSQLRAT
-23 RIRGRL
+23 RTMRGRL
-29 DFLRRPSAILLID
+29 DFLRRPSAIVLID
-42 ATVFVGASVVAQK
+42 AAAFIVACLVAQR
-55 LVSILTTAIS
+55 LASIFIAPIS

-72 AVQAM
+72 AVQVM
-77 VDLPVFLMFLV
+77 VDLPIFLMFLI
-88 MLSGLLW
+88 MISGLLW

-101 SFTSTDM
+101 NFTSTDM

-137 GLGGALGL
+137 GLGAALGL

-150 LLNAWIITVLMSLVA
+150 LIYAWIITVLMSFVG
-165 VLIGAFGIEA
+165 VLIGAFGLEA
-175 LRAFTNRVSSLLYKR
+175 LRAFTNRASSLLYKR

-196 ILRLVVLIVVFV
+196 ILRLIVLIVVFV
-208 FFQLV
+208 FFQLI

-218 MLSLLGSIAGSVQGA
+218 MLSLLGSIAGGVQGA
-233 LYFPLVWPSLAVASF
+233 SYFPLVWPSLAVASF
-248 LQDNLPSA
+248 IEDNLLSA
-256 SLYVFLTFLLCGFF
+256 SLYAFLTFLLCGFF
-270 FSACAR
+270 FLACVR

-291 STATYAPRAGF
+291 STATYAPSAGF
-302 LSRLGLNPTESA
+302 LSRLGLNPTERA

-346 SLMST
+346 SLVST
-351 TSESPASSM
+351 SQSPASSL
-360 GILFWFFPLIFGL
+360 GIMFWFFPLIFGV
-373 TIFALFT
+373 TFFALFT

-385 GQEGAGVWNLY
+385 GQEGSAVWNLY
-396 SSPLLPSEFVRAKVT
+396 SSPLLPRELVKAKVT

-416 SLPIAMAFWLG
+416 SLPIAIAFWLG
-427 ITLLGHAS
+427 ITLLGHTS

-440 AILLVLTAL
+440 AILLVLAAL
-449 VLVESF
+449 ILAESL

-487 GVTIA
+487 GMAVA

-510 DNNMYFAV
+510 DNNMYFIIV
-518 ACFASLTLT
+518 CFASLILT
-527 ALISA
+527 GLISA
-532 IAYRACVSSTKKL
+532 IAHRACVSSTKKL
-545 LAGLPV
+545 LAGIPV

>member
-1 MNLRTAYHLTKVL
+1 MNLRAAYQLTKVL
-14 TYSQLRATS
+14 TFSQLRAT
-23 RIRGRL
+23 RTIRGRL
-29 DFLRRPSAILLID
+29 DFLRRPSAIVLID
-42 ATVFVGASVVAQK
+42 AAAFTVACLVAQR
-55 LVSILTTAIS
+55 LASIFVAPIS

-72 AVQAM
+72 AVQVM
-77 VDLPVFLMFLV
+77 VDLPIFLMFLI
-88 MLSGLLW
+88 MISGLLW

-101 SFTSTDM
+101 NFTSTDM

-137 GLGGALGL
+137 GMGAALGL

-150 LLNAWIITVLMSLVA
+150 LIYAWIITVLMSFVS
-165 VLIGAFGIEA
+165 VLIGAFGLEA
-175 LRAFTNRVSSLLYKR
+175 LRAFTNRASSLLYKR

-208 FFQLV
+208 FFQLI

-233 LYFPLVWPSLAVASF
+233 SYFPLVWPSLAVASF
-248 LQDNLPSA
+248 IEDNLLSA
-256 SLYVFLTFLLCGFF
+256 SLYAFLTFLLCGFF
-270 FSACAR
+270 FLACVR

-291 STATYAPRAGF
+291 STATYAPSAGF

-346 SLMST
+346 SLVST
-351 TSESPASSM
+351 SQSPASSL
-360 GILFWFFPLIFGL
+360 GIMFWFFPLIFGV
-373 TIFALFT
+373 TFFALFT

-385 GQEGAGVWNLY
+385 GQEGSAVWNLY
-396 SSPLLPSEFVRAKVT
+396 SSPLLPRELVKAKVT

-416 SLPIAMAFWLG
+416 SLPVAITFWLG
-427 ITLLGHAS
+427 ITLLGHTS

-440 AILLVLTAL
+440 AILLVLAAL
-449 VLVESF
+449 ILVESF
-455 VGLALGAKY
+455 VGLALGVKY

-487 GVTIA
+487 GMAVA
-492 GAILAPYGLY
+492 GVILAPYGLY
-502 VLFKLQWL
+502 VLFKIPWL
-510 DNNMYFAV
+510 DSNIYFAA
-518 ACFASLTLT
+518 ACSASLILT
-527 ALISA
+527 SLNSA